1 MMENFD
7 KKLSGGTVKNEIISS
22 KELDEELHKPII
34 IKFSKRKVHSPFI
47 DNIWVTDLANM
58 QLISSF
64 NKGLDYVLLIF
75 IVNMHGLFLKK
86 VAITNAFQ
94 KN

>member
-1 MMENFD
+1 MMENFH

-22 KELDEELHKPII
+22 KELDEELQKPII

-64 NKGLDYVLLIF
+64 NKGFRLCVTDIYSKYAWVIP
-75 IVNMHGLFLKK
+75 
-86 VAITNAFQ
+86 
-94 KN
+94 